1 MTTIITSTKEI
12 ILKQVFFHNNNQ
24 SMPVSNIF
32 CIGRNYA
39 AHVAELGNK
48 RSSSPVVF
56 LKPTS
61 ALSTEGTPIHLP
73 EFSNQVDYE
82 TELVLLIGRVSKQI
96 KPEEALECIA
106 GYGVGLDLTARDL
119 QSVAKEQGLP
129 WTLAKGFDHA
139 ACVSKFVSAGEI
151 ANPGQLKFQM
161 KQNGIVRQRGDASLM
176 LFDIPHIIAY
186 LSTMFTLQPGD
197 LIYTG
202 TPEGTGQASKGD
214 KFELNLEDKIS
225 ATFFVA
231 Q

>member
-1 MTTIITSTKEI
+1 
-12 ILKQVFFHNNNQ
+12 LKQVFFHNKNQ

-39 AHVAELGNK
+39 AHVAELGNTK
-48 RSSSPVVF
+48 PSTPVVF

-61 ALSTEGTPIHLP
+61 ALSTEDTLIHLP
-73 EFSNQVDYE
+73 EFSNRVDYE
-82 TELVLLIGRVSKQI
+82 TELVLLIGTVAKQVT
-96 KPEEALECIA
+96 PEQALKCIT

-119 QSVAKEQGLP
+119 QSIAKEQGLP

-139 ACVSKFVSAGEI
+139 ACISKFISAEEI
-151 ANPGQLKFQM
+151 GDPSQLKFGM
-161 KQNGIVRQRGDASLM
+161 KQNGVIRQQGDVSLM
-176 LFDIPHIIAY
+176 LFDIPHIISY

-202 TPEGTGQASKGD
+202 TPEGTGPINKGD
-214 KFELNLEDKIS
+214 QLEINLGEKIRAKFII
-225 ATFFVA
+225 A